1 MGINLKNPKEK
12 RVNQAPVF
20 YHMQQYSFCDGA
32 SQGNPRPSGSE
43 GFIILQNQK
52 ITFKRGA
59 GINTNNYAELL
70 SIFTVLLVAANKDI
84 KVLHIL

>member
-20 YHMQQYSFCDGA
+20 YRMQQYSFCDGA
-32 SQGNPRPSGSE
+32 SQGNPEPSGSR

-59 GINTNNYAELL
+59 GIKTNNYVELL
-70 SIFTVLLVAANKDI
+70 SKENFKSEI
-84 KVLHIL
+84 

>member
-12 RVNQAPVF
+12 RVNQPPVF
-20 YHMQQYSFCDGA
+20 YRMQQYSFCDGV
-32 SQGNPRPSGSE
+32 SKGNPEPSGSG

-59 GINTNNYAELL
+59 SINKNNYVEML
-70 SIFTVLLVAANKDI
+70 SIITVLLVAANKDI
-84 KVLHIL
+84 KL